1 MIIWSLSISS
11 EEHYKTAYLLMGN
24 VPSIHLTPY
33 LYRAYSSY
41 QKQLPLSYSAKST
54 LEILRRV
61 LKNDAGIIGDMEDVY
76 WKAEINFI
84 GDNPGLE
91 CRPVSF
97 GSVFYI

>member
-1 MIIWSLSISS
+1 
-11 EEHYKTAYLLMGN
+11 MGN

-76 WKAEINFI
+76 
-84 GDNPGLE
+84 
-91 CRPVSF
+91 
-97 GSVFYI
+97 